1 MSSLKGRVAVVTGA
15 SEGIGAAI
23 VRRLAAEG
31 VKVAALA
38 RRIDKLTDLE
48 KELREKG
55 YTVNGYL
62 CDVQR
67 ESSVKDAFDRI
78 EEDFGG
84 IHLLVNNAATG
95 ALVNMLDINME
106 NTAAIL
112 NTNVY
117 GAMSCIKEAL
127 TLMKNHSIHDGHIVN
142 INSISGHRAPV
153 REDGGVYGAS
163 KHALRV
169 LTESLRTDIIKHKLK
184 TRVTSISPGMV
195 RTSMT
200 DYFRK
205 LHPDWPTLIAENIAD
220 ALVYAITVPSNVNI
234 SEMIIDP
241 V

>member
-1 MSSLKGRVAVVTGA
+1 MALLKGRVAVVTGA

-31 VKVAALA
+31 MKVAALA
-38 RRIDKLTDLE
+38 RRIEILTDLE
-48 KELREKG
+48 NEMKKKD
-55 YTVNGYL
+55 YIVNGYL

-84 IHLLVNNAATG
+84 IHILVNNAGTA
-95 ALVNMLDINME
+95 ALVDMMNINME
-106 NTAAIL
+106 NAAAVL
-112 NTNVY
+112 NTNVL
-117 GAMSCIKEAL
+117 GPMSCIKEAL
-127 TLMKNHSIHDGHIVN
+127 ILMKKYSILDGHVVN
-142 INSISGHRAPV
+142 INSISGHRVPI
-153 REDGGVYGAS
+153 REHAGVYGAS

-169 LTESLRTDIIKHKLK
+169 ITESLRTDIIKHKLK
-184 TRVTSISPGMV
+184 TRVTSISPGLV

-200 DYFRK
+200 DYYRE
-205 LHPDWPTLIAENIAD
+205 LNPDLPSLIAENIAD
-220 ALVYAITVPSNVNI
+220 ALVYAVTVPSNVNI